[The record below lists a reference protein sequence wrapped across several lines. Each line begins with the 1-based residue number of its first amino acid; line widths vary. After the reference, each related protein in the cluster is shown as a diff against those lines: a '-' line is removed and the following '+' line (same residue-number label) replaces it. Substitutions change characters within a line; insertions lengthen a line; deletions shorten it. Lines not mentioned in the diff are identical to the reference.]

1 MLSGRIHDA
10 EGGLV
15 GRLRD
20 WEPAAFEEIVHW
32 DGRQQDGRPCPTGLY
47 VVSVQASA
55 DGRIVHGKAAVA
67 RH

>member
-20 WEPAAFEEIVHW
+20 WEPAAFRG
-32 DGRQQDGRPCPTGLY
+32 DRPPGLY